1 MKHFVLIVGFASG
14 KKCAYA
20 TNSSEL
26 DVALQ
31 EFKRAQ
37 AKSLHFV
44 LDDKSFNYPIV
55 TSAELVRL
63 LYSAD

>member
-1 MKHFVLIVGFASG
+1 VVKNVLMQ
-14 KKCAYA
+14 
-20 TNSSEL
+20 
-26 DVALQ
+26 Q